1 MGGQEQ
7 EMRKLLRF
15 QEEEEEVRECWG
27 GWWDLEVQAARIHW
41 H

>member
-15 QEEEEEVRECWG
+15 QEEEEVRECWE